1 MKTRKESYGDGVAR
15 KKKGR
20 PMSRFIS
27 LVKNKQQGQK
37 AKDAKAQE
45 KTTRCGYKLEKK
57 KIQTARFLQSVLVK
71 FLHQFKT
78 LLTVRNPETQTTK
91 QRSCPSILHCQLIPY
106 YIVDKRRNLCPA
118 CLHLRVNRSYT
129 SYEYWSTY

>member
-1 MKTRKESYGDGVAR
+1 
-15 KKKGR
+15 
-20 PMSRFIS
+20 MSRFIS
-27 LVKNKQQGQK
+27 MVKNKQGQK
-37 AKDAKAQE
+37 TKDAKAQE

-106 YIVDKRRNLCPA
+106 ITLLTRGETFVLHVYTLESTEAIQVMNIGVRINTYI
-118 CLHLRVNRSYT
+118 Y
-129 SYEYWSTY
+129 